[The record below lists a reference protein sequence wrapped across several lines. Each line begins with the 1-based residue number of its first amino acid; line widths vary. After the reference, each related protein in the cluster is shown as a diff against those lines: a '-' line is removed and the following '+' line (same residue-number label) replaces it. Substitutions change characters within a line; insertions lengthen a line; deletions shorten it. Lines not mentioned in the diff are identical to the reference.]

1 VAAVVVAAAG
11 AGTKPNDGRARHG
24 TVVRGYKITDV
35 LEVPFQ
41 IDQISEVA
49 APDGSSAVWQQ
60 YVISQGTNIITGL
73 RPGARA
79 EVAAQLDEM
88 VARLNE
94 RRVGKKPK

>member
-1 VAAVVVAAAG
+1 M
-11 AGTKPNDGRARHG
+11 
-24 TVVRGYKITDV
+24 RGYKITDV

-41 IDQISEVA
+41 VDKISEVA
-49 APDGSSAVWQQ
+49 APDGSNDVWQQ

-73 RPGARA
+73 RPGSRVD
-79 EVAAQLDEM
+79 VAAQLDEM